1 MAGRVRSNTEIP
13 FLKGRRT
20 LTTWHAMQVW
30 NIFLRREER
39 IVGST
44 KWVPSST
51 GQPGPAEVGSADLF
65 VRGLRPFGVAFD
77 DRDVT
82 VDGQICKSLSFT
94 TG

>member
-51 GQPGPAEVGSADLF
+51 ASLAPPRSAARISSSEAYVHLAWPSTI
-65 VRGLRPFGVAFD
+65 VM
-77 DRDVT
+77 
-82 VDGQICKSLSFT
+82 
-94 TG
+94 

>member
-39 IVGST
+39 VAGST
-44 KWVPSST
+44 KWEPSST
-51 GQPGPAEVGSADLF
+51 AILAPPRSAALISSSEAY
-65 VRGLRPFGVAFD
+65 VHLAWPSTIVM
-77 DRDVT
+77 
-82 VDGQICKSLSFT
+82 
-94 TG
+94 